1 VAGGC
6 RGAAGG
12 GRRLANR
19 GSFQQILSAVCQSV
33 GRISA
38 ASFAVHRP
46 HLPRRVG
53 RTLTMQELLAAEG
66 ARLMSV

>member
-19 GSFQQILSAVCQSV
+19 GSLQRILSAICRSA
-33 GRISA
+33 GRMSA

-53 RTLTMQELLAAEG
+53 RTLTMRELLAAEG
-66 ARLMSV
+66 GRLMSV